1 MDKEAFCFRQHSPNS
16 FLTPHYLE
24 DSTASPD
31 TTSGDASSSDF
42 SSVPFSRGRLNGW
55 RSGDTGRHCEA
66 TEVKS
71 ASPLGAR
78 VAGNGFPVNVYSADQ
93 TTSSP
98 RERLTSP
105 TREAALAA
113 VLGQQRNA
121 SSLCA
126 PSRST
131 TAVRTTTA
139 PVASNGVASSAQA
152 VRGESRARGAR
163 ATSPVQTSVPSSF
176 GRTNGSPLRRP
187 SSPGNSGSFPP
198 KPKRFPSFSQ
208 LPNQPQPPSPQ
219 QQPQSQQQQQQRHQQ
234 HAEVADCHVERPP
247 VSAKEFHA
255 ISQQNAL
262 LKQQLAESRSAHAV
276 TETSLREERTRAAA
290 DREKI
295 NRLAA
300 RIGQLESANG
310 AKHRVWEENRC
321 LRDEI
326 EAQKAHLQEM
336 QNLLEHPRDICSA
349 STTGESSTSASSAC
363 QDQLLHENARLRQEL
378 EHCRAILAKLTAEM
392 TDTSP
397 GMEAMIAEWRHDW
410 QTRREGPATVV
421 VANSGHSGGRLS
433 ASGQGYHGGGG
444 GVGGNTR
451 SPPIAQQVSPCS
463 VRSLRPT
470 TKPKSPPRLSHGFR
484 KDNSKPRPVGVAVAA
499 AFE

>member
-234 HAEVADCHVERPP
+234 QLQEQRLQLHQRHQKQFHQAQNQQCRMQIETQQDRHFQQDHLEQDKVEGEFQRELPPEVQQELTEQLTRILQPKLRPAHNSHLEYEQRATDVRSRRRQAPPPPPAAPPPFGRVGGWHEATVGATAQALHPQQRPDQYPGTPELSTVGSRHGSLEGIAATGSSPPRSLRSPRAGETLPVSGCSAQSHMHNVPRPP
-247 VSAKEFHA
+247 SPPPRYQK
-255 ISQQNAL
+255 S
-262 LKQQLAESRSAHAV
+262 S
-276 TETSLREERTRAAA
+276 TPTSCAPT
-290 DREKI
+290 
-295 NRLAA
+295 
-300 RIGQLESANG
+300 SF
-310 AKHRVWEENRC
+310 
-321 LRDEI
+321 
-326 EAQKAHLQEM
+326 
-336 QNLLEHPRDICSA
+336 S
-349 STTGESSTSASSAC
+349 SSTSVSRTPTSSCTTADP
-363 QDQLLHENARLRQEL
+363 QAVRDGPP
-378 EHCRAILAKLTAEM
+378 AKWMGGLP
-392 TDTSP
+392 TSGIFAP
-397 GMEAMIAEWRHDW
+397 LKKM
-410 QTRREGPATVV
+410 
-421 VANSGHSGGRLS
+421 SFGR
-433 ASGQGYHGGGG
+433 
-444 GVGGNTR
+444 
-451 SPPIAQQVSPCS
+451 
-463 VRSLRPT
+463 
-470 TKPKSPPRLSHGFR
+470 
-484 KDNSKPRPVGVAVAA
+484 
-499 AFE
+499 